1 MFFFLLRTS
10 KETVNS
16 ASPKFI
22 VTLDGVPTQLGNLSD
37 GEMDLDD
44 VRPHMKVT
52 DVPLHMKRE
61 PKVGI
66 RHRLLGGAT
75 SPEGVERRVVLFW
88 NCLSPLCSS
97 DQKCNS
103 CGFFVLSFIQMT

>member
-1 MFFFLLRTS
+1 MIFFFLLRTS

-37 GEMDLDD
+37 CEMDLDD

-88 NCLSPLCSS
+88 NCLSPFCSS
-97 DQKCNS
+97 DQKCMV
-103 CGFFVLSFIQMT
+103 FLM